1 MHLAFRRPR
10 RRAYNRRVRLVA
22 ILVVAACSGD
32 DSPPYDPSP
41 PTWPGGVTWSWSF
54 SDGGGC
60 PDEVVKVNLYRAG
73 YDEVPFVIRLEPTIQ
88 ASAPCT
94 AFAGGFPL
102 ANPLGVRSHGHDT
115 WIEFVTADG
124 RVFAKSPVYN
134 TKTKVSAYSFDVS
147 VPRGWAHVAWTLVG
161 AATQT
166 PLTCEDVPALRTT
179 PQGDGAVLFY
189 ESNETDIVLSPTDTP
204 CTAADAWLSLPAGT
218 YDLSLAAFSSLE
230 FLWNDPDNSK
240 KLGKTTFAAQTIVP
254 GQTLELGTATIPLT
268 DY

>member
-1 MHLAFRRPR
+1 M
-10 RRAYNRRVRLVA
+10 
-22 ILVVAACSGD
+22 S
-32 DSPPYDPSP
+32 
-41 PTWPGGVTWSWSF
+41 TWPGGVTWSWSF

-60 PDEVVKVNLYRAG
+60 PDGVVKVNLYRAG

-88 ASAPCT
+88 STAPCN
-94 AFAGGFPL
+94 AGAGSFAL

-115 WIEFVTADG
+115 WIEFVTTDG

-134 TKTKVSAYSFDVS
+134 TKTKVSAYAAEIA
-147 VPRGWAHVAWTLVG
+147 VPRGWAHVAWTLFG

-166 PLTCEDVPALRTT
+166 ALTCEDIPALRTM
-179 PQGDGAVLFY
+179 PKGDGAVLFY

-204 CTAADAWLSLPAGT
+204 CTAPSAWLSMPAGT

-230 FLWNDPDNSK
+230 FLWNDPNNSK
-240 KLGKTTFAAQTIVP
+240 RMGKTTFAAQTITP
-254 GQTLELGTATIPLT
+254 GATLELGTVQLPLT